1 MLCIMAKLFLDNNLA
16 VSSEFLY
23 TVGMKNESKIM
34 NDKELYE
41 LLFYVAFCGRVDSA
55 VFDAAE
61 KKDTKFFETLVS
73 NWKEKNL

>member
-1 MLCIMAKLFLDNNLA
+1 
-16 VSSEFLY
+16 
-23 TVGMKNESKIM
+23 MKNESKTM
-34 NDKELYE
+34 NNKELYE

-73 NWKEKNL
+73 NWTEKSL

>member
-1 MLCIMAKLFLDNNLA
+1 
-16 VSSEFLY
+16 
-23 TVGMKNESKIM
+23 MKNESKIM

-55 VFDAAE
+55 VFDAVE
-61 KKDTKFFETLVS
+61 NKNTEFFETLVS

>member
-1 MLCIMAKLFLDNNLA
+1 MNN
-16 VSSEFLY
+16 
-23 TVGMKNESKIM
+23 
-34 NDKELYE
+34 KELYE

-73 NWKEKNL
+73 NWTEKSL